1 MSRNEYFAGLFL
13 LGCANGL
20 VARGAGAVH
29 RMGWM
34 ESVYETFGLS
44 VIVLIACGA
53 GLWLTARGRQAAVKP
68 ADLAVGAVALV
79 LIALPL
85 GGTSWLAVSG
95 LAAYVLLL
103 TEPDPSMRRGATIL
117 LAATVP
123 MLWSSLLFQYFANF
137 ILAIDASL
145 VSSLLG
151 TYRTGNM
158 VRFASDEGYLVIL
171 PACSSLANMSLAL
184 LSWVTMSELVEH
196 RRSLDDL
203 RWCGLAC
210 LSVVAINV
218 GRMSLMGIDLDH
230 YEALHSSVGD
240 AAATAVIPAATF

>member
-95 LAAYVLLL
+95 LAADVLLL
-103 TEPDPSMRRGATIL
+103 TEPHPSMRRGPPTPFPG
-117 LAATVP
+117 AAP
-123 MLWSSLLFQYFANF
+123 PGLGRPLCSYF
-137 ILAIDASL
+137 S
-145 VSSLLG
+145 
-151 TYRTGNM
+151 
-158 VRFASDEGYLVIL
+158 
-171 PACSSLANMSLAL
+171 
-184 LSWVTMSELVEH
+184 H
-196 RRSLDDL
+196 
-203 RWCGLAC
+203 
-210 LSVVAINV
+210 
-218 GRMSLMGIDLDH
+218 
-230 YEALHSSVGD
+230 LHPG
-240 AAATAVIPAATF
+240 